1 MVNEQLPI
9 VTLKIALDE
18 NGAVDDLGITSK
30 RFTSEQSLDAV
41 HRLRRCSDAVLVG
54 IGTVVRDDPY
64 VPEES
69 SIAGRERTTVK
80 SRDRSFLEDR
90 SACAIMCKVMRDGYK
105 TVIFHSDSDE
115 VDKRRIQLISE
126 LEATNQVS
134 FIPTPTNQHR
144 SLDLTSILGEL
155 SNLGVKELM
164 LEGGPATV
172 KRFLQQKLVDRAIV
186 IVAPIKFDQLPVPSL
201 IDHHVLK
208 AAGLALLGEH
218 QDWGKDSVSLWS
230 KAQLQWPSPVISEWP

>member
-54 IGTVVRDDPY
+54 IGTVVRDDPSLTVRR
-64 VPEES
+64 VPLLE
-69 SIAGRERTTVK
+69 GREQPLRAVIDPSLK
-80 SRDRSFLEDR
+80 IE
-90 SACAIMCKVMRDGYK
+90 AHCKVMRDGYK

-164 LEGGPATV
+164 LEGGPVSDGSMRSQPQHVCTQATV

-186 IVAPIKFDQLPVPSL
+186 IVAPIKFDQLPVCRVLSSL
-201 IDHHVLK
+201 L
-208 AAGLALLGEH
+208 
-218 QDWGKDSVSLWS
+218 
-230 KAQLQWPSPVISEWP
+230 